1 MSNHAVQAKS
11 YSNKQLWQYT
21 LKMMK
26 KHHLR
31 GSIEIVKNGHAQ
43 RVSLGYGYYSKRLK
57 NGNTKLLYPVGSLQ
71 KMVTAAIIT
80 QLIYQNKDMKSHQS
94 LTAEFVDKYRF
105 ASTSMVE

>member
-11 YSNKQLWQYT
+11 YSNKQLRQYT

-57 NGNTKLLYPVGSLQ
+57 MAIQNCFIQLVLCKRWLLLQ
-71 KMVTAAIIT
+71 
-80 QLIYQNKDMKSHQS
+80 
-94 LTAEFVDKYRF
+94 
-105 ASTSMVE
+105 

>member
-11 YSNKQLWQYT
+11 YSNKQLRQYT

-43 RVSLGYGYYSKRLK
+43 RVSLGYGYI
-57 NGNTKLLYPVGSLQ
+57 
-71 KMVTAAIIT
+71 TA
-80 QLIYQNKDMKSHQS
+80 ND
-94 LTAEFVDKYRF
+94 
-105 ASTSMVE
+105 

>member
-11 YSNKQLWQYT
+11 YSNKQLRQYT

-80 QLIYQNKDMKSHQS
+80 QLIYQKKFNQNTKISRWYPNLKHANQI
-94 LTAEFVDKYRF
+94 TVGQ
-105 ASTSMVE
+105 